1 MIDYKTIW
9 HRTGCLGVPLLLFM
23 ASSPAVFAQDVGDA
37 EAGRRLSETWCSTC
51 HVVTATQSQGAGTGA
66 PTFGSVAAQT
76 AMTPMALAAFLQTP
90 HHQMPD
96 LHLSREE
103 IGDIAAYIRS
113 LRAPEKS

>member
-66 PTFGSVAAQT
+66 
-76 AMTPMALAAFLQTP
+76 AFLQTP

-103 IGDIAAYIRS
+103 IGDVAAYIRS